1 MIRAAL
7 VTRAIDI
14 GALIAEVADVSTGA
28 TAVFAGTV
36 RDANDGRAVLG
47 IEYSAYTVM
56 AERELLR
63 IAQEAARQFDPL
75 RVVVE
80 HRVGTLA
87 LGDVSV
93 GIVTA
98 HAHRAEA
105 IDGMRFVIEQIKR
118 RVPIWKRELYV
129 DGTREWVDPTRS
141 PSYA

>member
-7 VTRAIDI
+7 VTRAIDV
-14 GALIAEVADVSTGA
+14 GALIVEVADVSTGA
-28 TAVFAGTV
+28 TALFAGTV
-36 RDANDGRAVLG
+36 RDSNDGRAVAG
-47 IEYSAYTVM
+47 IEYAAYTAM
-56 AERELLR
+56 AQRELLR
-63 IAQEAARQFDPL
+63 IAQEAAQRYDPL

-80 HRVGTLA
+80 HRIGALA

-98 HAHRAEA
+98 HAHRGPA
-105 IDGMRFVIEQIKR
+105 IDGMRFVIEEIKR
-118 RVPIWKRELYV
+118 RVPIWKRELYA

>member
-7 VTRAIDI
+7 VTHSIDI
-14 GALIAEVADVSTGA
+14 GGLIAEVADVSTGA

-36 RDANDGRAVLG
+36 REVSDGKAVIG

-56 AERELLR
+56 AERELLHV
-63 IAQEAARQFDPL
+63 AQEAARRFAPL

-80 HRVGTLA
+80 HRVGALA

-98 HAHRAEA
+98 HAHRGPA
-105 IDGMRFVIEQIKR
+105 IDAMRFVIEEIKR
-118 RVPIWKRELYV
+118 RVPIWKREHYA
-129 DGTREWVDPTRS
+129 DGTREWVDPTR
-141 PSYA
+141 AKAAV